1 MKRGRFTY
9 SFIACPAIMEGTWS
23 EAGDVP
29 NNTVSTDLL
38 VDSRQNAMCSS
49 LQPSRWQHN
58 RLIGS
63 IDTRR
68 GKLLPSGTCAGDQMS
83 SSKGILPPIWFLFIL
98 LSEYVLHTEARHA
111 VFVYPASAL

>member
-9 SFIACPAIMEGTWS
+9 SFIAWPAIMEGTWS

-29 NNTVSTDLL
+29 NNTVSTVPL

-49 LQPSRWQHN
+49 LQPSQWQHN

-63 IDTRR
+63 IDTRQ

-83 SSKGILPPIWFLFIL
+83 SSKGILPPI
-98 LSEYVLHTEARHA
+98 
-111 VFVYPASAL
+111 

>member
-9 SFIACPAIMEGTWS
+9 SFIAWPAIMEENWG

-29 NNTVSTDLL
+29 NNTVSTGLL
-38 VDSRQNAMCSS
+38 VDSRQNALCSS
-49 LQPSRWQHN
+49 LQPSPWQHN

-68 GKLLPSGTCAGDQMS
+68 GKLLPSGTCACDQMS
-83 SSKGILPPIWFLFIL
+83 SSKGNF
-98 LSEYVLHTEARHA
+98 
-111 VFVYPASAL
+111 ASHLVSFHIIE